1 MYAVKA
7 GSMDH
12 VQKKRMER
20 EKKSTA
26 QDRISF
32 KFDLTVV
39 LLPNRV
45 EDLPLLSTNQSSSIH
60 GWLYNKQ
67 TEPPMIT
74 K

>member
-1 MYAVKA
+1 MYSYAVKA

-12 VQKKRMER
+12 VQKKRINGE

-32 KFDLTVV
+32 KFEFTVV

-45 EDLPLLSTNQSSSIH
+45 EDLPLLSTNQSFYPRMA
-60 GWLYNKQ
+60 LQ
-67 TEPPMIT
+67 
-74 K
+74 